1 MRPAPRGTG
10 NAAAPSWALRQYWRF
25 NEAGPARDR
34 KRSSCGV
41 LMTLRTV
48 LQ

>member
-34 KRSSCGV
+34 KRMDAICKLFV
-41 LMTLRTV
+41 ADA